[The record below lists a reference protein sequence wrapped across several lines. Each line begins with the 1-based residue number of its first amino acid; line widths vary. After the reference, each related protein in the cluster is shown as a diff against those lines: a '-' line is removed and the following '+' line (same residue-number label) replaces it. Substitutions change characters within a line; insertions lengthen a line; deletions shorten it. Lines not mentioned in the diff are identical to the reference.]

1 MSQVVIVT
9 SDEQLEK
16 VMSSI
21 MSKMPSTAMPA
32 EVVEL
37 ELLRRKDYLTTE
49 EVCKLYPMNIN
60 TLRKRRINGEGPAYS
75 KDGALVVYKHADIKK
90 YLDSQRKKT
99 IDQP

>member
-1 MSQVVIVT
+1 MSGTVIVT
-9 SDEQLEK
+9 TPEQLKE

-21 MSKMPSTAMPA
+21 IGELPSANMPA

-49 EVCKLYPMNIN
+49 EVCKLYPMNVN